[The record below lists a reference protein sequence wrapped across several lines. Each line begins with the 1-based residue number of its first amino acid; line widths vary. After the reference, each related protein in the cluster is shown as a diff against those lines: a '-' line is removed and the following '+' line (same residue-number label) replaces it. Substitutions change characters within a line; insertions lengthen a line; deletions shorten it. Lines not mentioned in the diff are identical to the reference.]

1 MTVGSLRSELL
12 GIPGIESAE
21 IEGDVG
27 APSGVKVRL
36 APGADAVAVS
46 EQVQRI
52 LAAHGLSSELSPEE
66 EAALAPLPERLLVA
80 APEPAYSDEAEDEEE
95 EEEGEEAPEEAV
107 GEEEEEEEEHVEAA
121 GPAVVIEHAPPRPA
135 VAAGWLASIAVE
147 EDREGVSVV
156 ATADDGSSA
165 TRRVPAEG
173 RGLDEA
179 VVAAVGALAGPGLPD
194 PVLLAVAETEIEGST
209 VLTLVL
215 EMAGR
220 RMAGSTIV
228 EGGRP
233 YAVGRAAWAA
243 LSAR

>member
-12 GIPGIESAE
+12 GISGIESAE

-36 APGADAVAVS
+36 APGADAAAVS

-66 EAALAPLPERLLVA
+66 GGAAPTSSAAPERFLVA
-80 APEPAYSDEAEDEEE
+80 APEPEEGATDEEVTE
-95 EEEGEEAPEEAV
+95 VEEGPPP
-107 GEEEEEEEEHVEAA
+107 
-121 GPAVVIEHAPPRPA
+121 PAVIIEHRVSTAAA
-135 VAAGWLASIAVE
+135 VRWLASIAVE
-147 EDREGVSVV
+147 EDREGVSVI
-156 ATADDGSSA
+156 ATAEDGSSE
-165 TRRVPAEG
+165 TRRARG
-173 RGLDEA
+173 DALGLDEA
-179 VVAAVGALAGPGLPD
+179 VVAAVGALVDPALPV
-194 PVLLAVAETEIEGST
+194 PVLVAVDDRQVDGST
-209 VLTLVL
+209 VLTLVIDV
-215 EMAGR
+215 ADY